1 LKTESSLTYRETAS
15 RKINGKENQRSHP
28 NYGNSYSVTTA
39 DKKKKG
45 LFGLFKGKKGKK
57 KSDEN
62 YYQSPPRNRNFAL
75 HMMEESEQ
83 EI

>member
-1 LKTESSLTYRETAS
+1 
-15 RKINGKENQRSHP
+15 
-28 NYGNSYSVTTA
+28 VTTA
-39 DKKKKG
+39 EKKKKG

-57 KSDEN
+57 KNDEN
-62 YYQSPPRNRNFAL
+62 YYQSPPMNRNFAL